1 MQHCVLNDIFA
12 CTAVSLFFKERRVFG
27 LIYSFGTGRLGS
39 VLNLNLTGRLYSAL
53 SFLTD
58 RNARLG
64 GMLGSV
70 YCSLGMCC
78 VHKWSHSG
86 LHCNTT
92 ALQEREGAQ
101 IKEENTARI

>member
-1 MQHCVLNDIFA
+1 MEEVERLQHCVLNDIFA
-12 CTAVSLFFKERRVFG
+12 CTAVSLFLKKKSIWSNLQF
-27 LIYSFGTGRLGS
+27 SCLGS

-70 YCSLGMCC
+70 LLG
-78 VHKWSHSG
+78 WLG
-86 LHCNTT
+86 LC
-92 ALQEREGAQ
+92 AQ
-101 IKEENTARI
+101 LVS

>member
-58 RNARLG
+58 RNMPGLAACLAAYIARLACA
-64 GMLGSV
+64 V
-70 YCSLGMCC
+70 CT
-78 VHKWSHSG
+78 SG
-86 LHCNTT
+86 LIVGFIATLLHYK
-92 ALQEREGAQ
+92 RE
-101 IKEENTARI
+101 KVLR